1 MLPLQGEEL
10 SMQSDLGCFSC
21 GCLTIE
27 AYHHKSKKINLLN
40 FEGKK
45 STDIKKVKYKLQ
57 DTTSHTSE

>member
-1 MLPLQGEEL
+1 MG
-10 SMQSDLGCFSC
+10 
-21 GCLTIE
+21 GCLIRETD
-27 AYHHKSKKINLLN
+27 HHESKKINLLN